1 MRIEATTC
9 AALFG
14 AANFADLVAEY
25 AVEARVDGL
34 PEPAVK
40 LSTYEVLERSGVI
53 HPFGAWDEER
63 LVGFIAVLSSMVPHY
78 PVPLACTETFFVTR
92 DARSSGA
99 GLALLKAAEAKARE
113 LGAGG
118 LLVSAPCGG
127 SLAAVLPRYGYR
139 DANRVF
145 FKRFSDTHIVSSDTH
160 TVSVIDG

>member
-14 AANFADLVAEY
+14 AAGFDDLVAEY
-25 AVEARVDGL
+25 AIEAKVEGL

-40 LSTYEVLERSGVI
+40 LATYEVLEQSGVI
-53 HPFGAWDEER
+53 HPFGAFIDDR
-63 LVGFIAVLSSMVPHY
+63 LVGFLAVLSTMVPHY
-78 PVPLACTETFFVTR
+78 PVPLTCTETFFVTR

-127 SLAAVLPRYGYR
+127 ALAAVLPRYGYR

-145 FKRFSDTHIVSSDTH
+145 FKRFSDTHD
-160 TVSVIDG
+160 VSVIDA